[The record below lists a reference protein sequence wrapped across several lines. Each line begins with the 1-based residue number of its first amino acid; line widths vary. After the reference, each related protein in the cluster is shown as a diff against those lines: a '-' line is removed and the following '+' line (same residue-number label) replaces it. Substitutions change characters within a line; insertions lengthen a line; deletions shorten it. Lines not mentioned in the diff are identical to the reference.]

1 MYVEEKYKLHVFF
14 MICIIIEHLF
24 IFVKF
29 IIKVYFSSEND
40 EIKENQKIKR
50 KFLEAY
56 QSKLDYRL

>member
-1 MYVEEKYKLHVFF
+1 
-14 MICIIIEHLF
+14 MICILIEHLL

>member
-14 MICIIIEHLF
+14 MICILIEHLL